1 MLFWI
6 VSTLL
11 AIAVA
16 GLLALALL
24 RARGQGEPPAA
35 YDLRV
40 YRDQLR
46 EVDRDLARGVIDPAD
61 ADRIRTEVSRRIL
74 AADAQLQEQT
84 GGGRQRGPGVV
95 LLAAGLAVALVL
107 GGALLYRGLGAPG
120 YADLPRQ
127 LRIEQAEYVRLNR
140 PDQAEAEADMPER
153 TPSQADPQYAELM
166 DQLRATV
173 ADRPDDLQGHV
184 LLAQNEAAMGNFAAA
199 WRAQAEVIRIR
210 GEDALPQDYAELAEM
225 MILAA
230 GGYVSPEAERALGQ
244 ALRRDG
250 RNPVAR
256 YYWGLLLQQIGRP
269 DLAFSTWEG
278 LLGESR
284 PDAPWREPIEARMPE
299 LARLAGVTWEPRA
312 PIVQQP
318 GPSQSDIDAAS
329 ELSDEDRMSMVR
341 GMVEGLSDRLAT
353 QGGAPEEWARLI
365 QALGVLGETDRA
377 EAIWTEAA
385 EVFAGDAAALAT
397 VTAAAE
403 QAGLK

>member
-61 ADRIRTEVSRRIL
+61 ADRIRTEVSRRTL

-127 LRIEQAEYVRLNR
+127 LRLRGLGGQVVVDPA
-140 PDQAEAEADMPER
+140 PMPKK
-153 TPSQADPQYAELM
+153 
-166 DQLRATV
+166 
-173 ADRPDDLQGHV
+173 DRRQVESALK
-184 LLAQNEAAMGNFAAA
+184 AALKK
-199 WRAQAEVIRIR
+199 
-210 GEDALPQDYAELAEM
+210 DAVETIVVGWTNL
-225 MILAA
+225 
-230 GGYVSPEAERALGQ
+230 
-244 ALRRDG
+244 
-250 RNPVAR
+250 
-256 YYWGLLLQQIGRP
+256 GLLELQRKRDRVPVG
-269 DLAFSTWEG
+269 G
-278 LLGESR
+278 LL
-284 PDAPWREPIEARMPE
+284 
-299 LARLAGVTWEPRA
+299 
-312 PIVQQP
+312 
-318 GPSQSDIDAAS
+318 
-329 ELSDEDRMSMVR
+329 
-341 GMVEGLSDRLAT
+341 
-353 QGGAPEEWARLI
+353 
-365 QALGVLGETDRA
+365 
-377 EAIWTEAA
+377 
-385 EVFAGDAAALAT
+385 
-397 VTAAAE
+397 
-403 QAGLK
+403 